1 MSNQKSH
8 LLAKLGTTVRWVAPC
23 QVHPHI
29 VCDFVTE
36 MALWSLK
43 WRSGAP
49 PSAPPTSPR
58 LLGTRFSPIAWEL
71 GLQEVADASTWEW
84 QTASAVAASLI
95 VLCTCLLLAAW
106 AAMQCLARLLS
117 RVAKAA
123 DDDAAAAEAVLLP
136 PSHPRSQEDSGSDI
150 ECHSM
155 PVGIC
160 EASNGKLPTSGAL
173 TTASIDARPVPLLPR
188 NIQLPA
194 PHCATPHCTTSGPT
208 PLASVPAAPS
218 LPATPAAARRS
229 GEPTRS
235 PPSRKYLEAYCRAQ
249 SLTRPPLEAAASHN
263 GAHNSASNHG
273 AHNSASHNGAGA
285 GSVGDPFRAP
295 VFRQDPFGAPVF
307 RQDPFGAP
315 AFAPSGSNR
324 EPLFAPSRALGL
336 PLVPPLLPRRLLPAP
351 PPEAPPEA
359 AAPYGAS
366 PQSGLS
372 ELPEF
377 SRELSRELSGA
388 SPVSPRPYSPGG
400 TATAGYSPPT
410 FLGRTV
416 GMHEGQDAVAGA
428 FLPQIEFE
436 LSRLAREAVERVA
449 PAVRVAKEEIAKHFE
464 DIEEAA
470 AAEAMAKEAVAEA
483 VAEAAAEAAAEMAAE
498 MAEVAVTQAV
508 SRAAAAKAAA
518 AEVAAA
524 EKTAAEAAA
533 HAEME
538 KAAAANRAAEKAAP
552 AQAQRVAAEK
562 AAAERRAKARSASA
576 ADEQTSRLPTARG
589 SRSAPTARR
598 ASAAKAREKA
608 TAQPVAVA
616 VSSPVCR
623 AAAQQVLLAV
633 RKRSLAA
640 FDEIDLAT
648 LDLAIEQ
655 LQLDL
660 ATISQPQLDLAT
672 ISWSEKSSPSRAQH
686 GACACAPGS
695 KESSSAKLSTVGS
708 DWKC

>member
-1 MSNQKSH
+1 
-8 LLAKLGTTVRWVAPC
+8 
-23 QVHPHI
+23 
-29 VCDFVTE
+29 
-36 MALWSLK
+36 MALWSSK

-160 EASNGKLPTSGAL
+160 AASNGKLPTSGAL

-229 GEPTRS
+229 GEPARS

-263 GAHNSASNHG
+263 GAHNGASNHG

-285 GSVGDPFRAP
+285 GSDG
-295 VFRQDPFGAPVF
+295 DPFGAPVF
-307 RQDPFGAP
+307 RQDRFGAP

-324 EPLFAPSRALGL
+324 GPVFAPSRAIGL

-372 ELPEF
+372 ELP
-377 SRELSRELSGA
+377 ELSRELSGA

-436 LSRLAREAVERVA
+436 LSRLAREAAERVA

-524 EKTAAEAAA
+524 EKAAAEAAA

-538 KAAAANRAAEKAAP
+538 KAAAAAANRAAEKAAP

-616 VSSPVCR
+616 VPSPVRR

-655 LQLDL
+655 LQLDLATISQPQLDL

>member
-1 MSNQKSH
+1 
-8 LLAKLGTTVRWVAPC
+8 
-23 QVHPHI
+23 
-29 VCDFVTE
+29 
-36 MALWSLK
+36 MALWSSK

-160 EASNGKLPTSGAL
+160 AASNGKLPTSGAL

-229 GEPTRS
+229 GEPARS

-263 GAHNSASNHG
+263 GASNHG

-285 GSVGDPFRAP
+285 GSDG
-295 VFRQDPFGAPVF
+295 DPFGAPVF

-324 EPLFAPSRALGL
+324 EPVFAPSRAIGL

-372 ELPEF
+372 ELP
-377 SRELSRELSGA
+377 ELSRELSGA

-436 LSRLAREAVERVA
+436 LSRLAREAAERVA

-470 AAEAMAKEAVAEA
+470 AAEAMAKEAAAEA

-524 EKTAAEAAA
+524 EKAAAEAAA

-538 KAAAANRAAEKAAP
+538 KAAAAAANRAAEKAAP
-552 AQAQRVAAEK
+552 AQAQRVAAGK

-589 SRSAPTARR
+589 SRSAHTARC

-616 VSSPVCR
+616 VPSPVRR

-655 LQLDL
+655 L
-660 ATISQPQLDLAT
+660 QLDLAT